1 MNWEDLRTI
10 LHGRKLDYSQS
21 PKCIR
26 PKAVMPSRTDMQIA
40 VVDLPENSQKK
51 VFAKRHTMKE
61 NGMGRGEASEPRSA
75 LHLRLWKLDA
85 SQLLMPRSWVAR
97 GLAVH
102 RLALLLRMRVVDT
115 WLWALCAPLRV
126 HIATLPRLS
135 RGGRPD
141 SGPST
146 LSHAPSMFHC
156 LSTSQIP
163 FVLEYSLH
171 SGLVE

>member
-1 MNWEDLRTI
+1 MNSEHDMLDEHVRGLEAGRHAARNLWRPLVAEEHDL
-10 LHGRKLDYSQS
+10 GPPSQLSLLLQLGSQLLSS
-21 PKCIR
+21 PSQLGLL
-26 PKAVMPSRTDMQIA
+26 SR
-40 VVDLPENSQKK
+40 LGSLWLSSSQ
-51 VFAKRHTMKE
+51 
-61 NGMGRGEASEPRSA
+61 
-75 LHLRLWKLDA
+75 LDA
-85 SQLLMPRSWVAR
+85 SQLLTPRSWVAR

-171 SGLVE
+171 SGLME

>member
-1 MNWEDLRTI
+1 VQL
-10 LHGRKLDYSQS
+10 SQLGSLQLGS
-21 PKCIR
+21 PSQLG
-26 PKAVMPSRTDMQIA
+26 PPSQLSLLLQLGSQLLSSPSQLGLPSR
-40 VVDLPENSQKK
+40 LGSLWLSSSQ
-51 VFAKRHTMKE
+51 
-61 NGMGRGEASEPRSA
+61 
-75 LHLRLWKLDA
+75 LDA
-85 SQLLMPRSWVAR
+85 SQLLTPRSWVAR

-126 HIATLPRLS
+126 HIATPPRLS